1 MKTNQYCPTPI
12 NIIPARDNRPEF
24 STRGGLF
31 KSFVRFS
38 ILPFLDIIEPKL
50 PEHPARRKLL
60 VAVRQSCR
68 RAFEI
73 EAMHCKPN
81 PLFLPEEK
89 FLHFRKKLSA
99 GLLFGWMM
107 LKIIKKQIKTCFTWM
122 DFSLNFFLKI
132 ADRLVFCMFDIKLLI
147 FTQSQDILLIF
158 SQRQKKLPWLG
169 QIQIK
174 YILKFA
180 I

>member
-1 MKTNQYCPTPI
+1 LRDLLGRFEALNGVNAPLKKKLVSMKTNQYCPTSPLI
-12 NIIPARDNRPEF
+12 SFRPETIDLSF
-24 STRGGLF
+24 LREGETF

-89 FLHFRKKLSA
+89 FLHFRRKKLSA
-99 GLLFGWMM
+99 GLLFG
-107 LKIIKKQIKTCFTWM
+107 
-122 DFSLNFFLKI
+122 
-132 ADRLVFCMFDIKLLI
+132 
-147 FTQSQDILLIF
+147 
-158 SQRQKKLPWLG
+158 
-169 QIQIK
+169 
-174 YILKFA
+174 
-180 I
+180 